1 MKKILFLTFVFI
13 FFVAFQ
19 ANALETTAK
28 SIAVFPVDIQTQ
40 GSNYSIYPM
49 TTNLFCADL
58 VNELKVY
65 NDFQPIDLS
74 IKDEIIKESGLTTKY
89 QGLIKE
95 YKNTRTIDYSKLE
108 EIANVLGTQYVIFAH
123 GGFDLQRS
131 AMKPNMF
138 FKLQYIWAP
147 SVTPST
153 RYDINLIL
161 VDVKKHRY
169 MLEKS
174 YKHNFKMDDFLM
186 PSQQFGENV
195 STLAQIKKFTKPIT
209 KLYAGKVYAALYA
222 QGVKKY
228 SDKTVQAENLTVSTT
243 KSQNGYYNQTEV
255 PAPNEAFVPINNE
268 YNNYD
273 YNNSMQNSDISEAPV
288 RSQENIRKEYYK
300 NWIEG
305 NN

>member
-1 MKKILFLTFVFI
+1 MKRIFLVFVFI
-13 FFVAFQ
+13 FFTVLQ
-19 ANALETTAK
+19 AKTIETTSK
-28 SIAVFPVDIQTQ
+28 SIAVFPVDVPTQ
-40 GSNYSIYPM
+40 GTNYSIYPM

-65 NDFQPIDLS
+65 NDFQPMDLS
-74 IKDEIIKESGLTTKY
+74 IKDEIIKESGLTKKY
-89 QGLIKE
+89 QNLISE
-95 YKNTRTIDYSKLE
+95 YKNTRTIDYLKLE
-108 EIANVLGTQYVIFAH
+108 EISKVLGTQYVIFAH
-123 GGFDLQRS
+123 GGYDLQRS
-131 AMKPNMF
+131 ALKPNMF

-195 STLAQIKKFTKPIT
+195 STLAQIKKFSKPIT
-209 KLYAGKVYAALYA
+209 KLYAAKVYAVLYPV
-222 QGVKKY
+222 GEKHFTNKN
-228 SDKTVQAENLTVSTT
+228 VQAEKLTADTT
-243 KSQNGYYNQTEV
+243 KSQNEYFNQENI
-255 PAPNEAFVPINNE
+255 PAPSEAFVPVNNE
-268 YNNYD
+268 YNNYG

-288 RSQENIRKEYYK
+288 SSQENIRKEYYK
-300 NWIEG
+300 NWLEG

>member
-1 MKKILFLTFVFI
+1 MKKIFLIFVFI
-13 FFVAFQ
+13 FFAALQ
-19 ANALETTAK
+19 AKALETTSK
-28 SIAVFPVDIQTQ
+28 TIAVFPVDVPTQ

-65 NDFQPIDLS
+65 NDFQPMDLS
-74 IKDEIIKESGLTTKY
+74 IKDEIIKDSGMTKKY
-89 QGLIKE
+89 QALISE
-95 YKNTRTIDYSKLE
+95 YKNTRSIDYLKLE

-123 GGFDLQRS
+123 GGYDLQRS

-153 RYDINLIL
+153 RYDMNLIL

-195 STLAQIKKFTKPIT
+195 STLAQIKKFSKPIT
-209 KLYAGKVYAALYA
+209 KLYAAKVYAVLYP
-222 QGVKKY
+222 QGERHFTNKN
-228 SDKTVQAENLTVSTT
+228 VQAEKLTVDNTQ
-243 KSQNGYYNQTEV
+243 SQNEYINQTEV
-255 PAPNEAFVPINNE
+255 PSPSEAFTPINQE
-268 YNNYD
+268 YNNYG
-273 YNNSMQNSDISEAPV
+273 YNGSVPKTDISEAPV

-300 NWIEG
+300 NWLEG

>member
-1 MKKILFLTFVFI
+1 MKKIFLVFVFI
-13 FFVAFQ
+13 FFTVLQ
-19 ANALETTAK
+19 AKALEMTSK
-28 SIAVFPVDIQTQ
+28 SIAVFPVDIPTQ
-40 GSNYSIYPM
+40 GTNYSIYPM

-58 VNELKVY
+58 INELKVY
-65 NDFQPIDLS
+65 PDFQPMDLS
-74 IKDEIIKESGLTTKY
+74 LQDEIIKESGLSKKY
-89 QGLIKE
+89 KTLITE
-95 YKNTRTIDYSKLE
+95 YKNTRTIDYQKLE
-108 EIANVLGTQYVIFAH
+108 EISKVLGTQYIILAH
-123 GGFDLQRS
+123 GGYDLQRS

-153 RYDINLIL
+153 RYDMNLVL

-195 STLAQIKKFTKPIT
+195 STLAQIKKFSKPIT
-209 KLYAGKVYAALYA
+209 KIYAARVYAVLYPS
-222 QGVKKY
+222 GKKRFTN
-228 SDKTVQAENLTVSTT
+228 KNVQAEKLTINNSNAENE
-243 KSQNGYYNQTEV
+243 SFGQIE
-255 PAPNEAFVPINNE
+255 PPIANEAFVPVNNE
-268 YNNYD
+268 YNNYG
-273 YNNSMQNSDISEAPV
+273 YNNSVQKTDISEAPV
-288 RSQENIRKEYYK
+288 RSQENIRKEYYR